1 MLPRSFG
8 DQKGVL
14 VRLLPKGQQRLVAQK
29 TPTRGNISF
38 VAIICDDTSIQ
49 PRLPQV
55 LVGNNHVLRVQDL
68 EAVKASLPANVFLI
82 RSKSCWVDHVLFA
95 QILKWLRAAVSA
107 IDPHIQILLLCDTSP
122 VHLHGLVLKTAKEHR
137 IRLCFVPASCTWLLQ
152 PCDTH
157 LFRKF
162 KAVLAELVRQFRVQ
176 NGMTHVPLEALILM
190 IIKVI
195 RTVLQGTRW
204 ETAFQHNGYDLHQTR
219 VSSRVLNN
227 LEPDVCKRSTS
238 VFPSDD
244 HVRNFL
250 PSRCKVNVGMLIFF
264 ALGHMAYTP
273 RPFTTPRRQLDP
285 VRGEAECKVGLGNQD
300 ELLFRMSDSPMGS
313 QSAWTG
319 RLRPLP
325 SRVVAAVVSASAS
338 QERPPPA
345 YSVSAASSSQPCPSS
360 MSHPMQI
367 NSAQQDA
374 VTAARSR
381 PQAPK
386 ARAMARARR
395 RM

>member
-1 MLPRSFG
+1 M
-8 DQKGVL
+8 
-14 VRLLPKGQQRLVAQK
+14 AQK
-29 TPTRGNISF
+29 NPNRGNISY

-55 LVGNNHVLRVQDL
+55 LVGNEHVLRVQDL

-82 RSKSCWVDHVLFA
+82 RRKSCWVDHVLFA

-122 VHLHGLVLKTAKEHR
+122 VHLHGLVFQTAKEHR

-162 KAVLAELVRQFRVQ
+162 KAQLARLVRQFRIQ

-195 RTVLQGTRW
+195 RRVLQGTRW
-204 ETAFQHNGYDLHQTR
+204 EFAFQHNGYGLHQTR

-227 LEPDVCKRSTS
+227 LEPNVCERSTS

-244 HVRNFL
+244 NVRNIL
-250 PSRCKVNVGMLIFF
+250 PGKCKVNVDLLKYC
-264 ALGHMAYTP
+264 ALGRMEYTP
-273 RPFTTPRRQLDP
+273 RPSTTPRRQLDP
-285 VRGEAECKVGLGNQD
+285 VRGELECNGENESQD
-300 ELLFRMSDSPMGS
+300 RPLFGTLDSPMGS
-313 QSAWTG
+313 QSTWTG

-325 SRVVAAVVSASAS
+325 SRIVERVVSASAS
-338 QERPPPA
+338 QDPPPPA
-345 YSVSAASSSQPCPSS
+345 YPVSAASSSQPCPSS
-360 MSHPMQI
+360 MMHPLQI
-367 NSAQQDA
+367 RSPQQH
-374 VTAARSR
+374 AAAAAISR
-381 PQAPK
+381 HQVPK
-386 ARAMARARR
+386 ARAMAMARR